1 MIYLYVFNL
10 FKLWNDKHRFELVEE
25 ALKNTLNDLCLSYV
39 DLYLIHWPFGTS
51 VNNVL
56 KIYIKLK
63 NQNLFTYNIII
74 IFYILG
80 RS

>member
-1 MIYLYVFNL
+1 MFYLYVFNL

-25 ALKNTLNDLCLSYV
+25 ALKNTLNDLCLSCV

-51 VNNVL
+51 VNNIL
-56 KIYIKLK
+56 KINIKLK